1 MSLVGR
7 LFRQLE
13 AQQRDERGGRVGQVV
28 HGVRNNGNGTCSKAN
43 GRFCRT
49 QQRVQRN
56 AHNARAHSN
65 GLAPFRGGR
74 GFLVSNYFIHREQH
88 GDPFKDV
95 FLSHCMTVSKEPR
108 CFLRFNVQ

>member
-1 MSLVGR
+1 MPRIGR
-7 LFRQLE
+7 LACQLK
-13 AQQRDERGGRVGQVV
+13 AQKANDVRCRVGQVV

-49 QQRVQRN
+49 KQRVQRN